1 MLLRKTLEPAEQPKV
16 DQWAELVET
25 NGSRLALKGGGVF
38 YAPQEIQCTAVHW
51 PLLMAGGGDGGL
63 YHLQVEL

>member
-1 MLLRKTLEPAEQPKV
+1 M
-16 DQWAELVET
+16 DQWTELVET